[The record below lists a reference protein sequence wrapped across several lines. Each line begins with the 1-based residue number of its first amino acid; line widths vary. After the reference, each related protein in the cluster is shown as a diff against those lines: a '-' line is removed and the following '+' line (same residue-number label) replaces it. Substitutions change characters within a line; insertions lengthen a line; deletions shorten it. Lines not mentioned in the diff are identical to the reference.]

1 MEIPDN
7 FAMWL
12 PRADLIK
19 SVITSLDAITQI
31 YCVVIIYGY
40 EVQGYK
46 GKFAEDFA
54 EQVTASMI
62 K

>member
-1 MEIPDN
+1 MESQHIKP
-7 FAMWL
+7 
-12 PRADLIK
+12 LIQ
-19 SVITSLDAITQI
+19 SLDAITQI

-46 GKFAEDFA
+46 GKFAEVFA
-54 EQVTASMI
+54 RQVTTVML